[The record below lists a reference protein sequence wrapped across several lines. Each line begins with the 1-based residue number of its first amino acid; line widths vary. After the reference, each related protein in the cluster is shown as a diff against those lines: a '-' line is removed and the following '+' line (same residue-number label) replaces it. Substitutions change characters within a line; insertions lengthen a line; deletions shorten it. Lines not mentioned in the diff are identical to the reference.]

1 MQTLINI
8 FWSVVVTLLLLLGFG
23 LFSGY
28 TAAKLFSEH
37 RPVSSD
43 VVARASAEIW
53 NEVEVAQIQKQE
65 ADSWFSGVS
74 AWIFGS
80 ETPDLVEL
88 PEVSAASHGSVEAE
102 KMRIYNQ
109 ARYDLYTRPMDQEFR
124 IEQLD
129 VVDRAIKLNR

>member
-1 MQTLINI
+1 MQTLLNV
-8 FWSVVVTLLLLLGFG
+8 FWSVVVMLLLLLGFG

-37 RPVSSD
+37 RPVSAD
-43 VVARASAEIW
+43 VVARASAEVW
-53 NEVEVAQIQKQE
+53 NEVEVAQIQKAE
-65 ADSWFSGVS
+65 ADSWFAGAS

-88 PEVSAASHGSVEAE
+88 PDVAASSHGNVENE
-102 KMRIYNQ
+102 KMRIYRQ
-109 ARYDLYTRPMDQEFR
+109 AQHALYTIPMDQEDR

-129 VVDRAIKLNR
+129 VVDRAIQLNR